1 MKKLSVLMVCT
12 ANICRSPMAAG
23 LLLHQLKQQG
33 LVKQVRVDSAGI
45 RAIKGYRP
53 DPRAR
58 EAVKKVGVD
67 IGSMRARS
75 IKNEDYS
82 TFDLILCMDQG
93 HYAALQEQC
102 PEEHR
107 HKIMLIMDFAPQHDQ
122 REVPDPY
129 FGNASGFERVL
140 GLLEAANH
148 GVVKRLRE
156 EFTV

>member
-1 MKKLSVLMVCT
+1 MRKLSVLMVCT

-23 LLLHQLKQQG
+23 LLLHLLKQHG
-33 LVKQVRVDSAGI
+33 LAKQVRVDSAGI

-53 DPRAR
+53 DPRAQ
-58 EAVKKVGVD
+58 EAVKKIGVD

-82 TFDLILCMDQG
+82 NFDLILCMDEV
-93 HYAALQEQC
+93 HYVALREQC

-107 HKIMLIMDFAPQHDQ
+107 HKIVLIMDFAPQNDQ

-129 FGNASGFERVL
+129 FGNASGFERVR

-148 GVVKRLRE
+148 GVVKHLRD
-156 EFTV
+156 EFTL